1 MSEKGKIDVDGLLGL
16 MLQSPFTELSIGA
29 RCLYLICVAKS
40 ASNAELEMST
50 RGAERYGICKRS
62 FIHYMKELKQFGFIR
77 LKEKGENGPIPNK
90 YTVILDWCVSGLPTR
105 TIAGAAKQSV
115 KPVDANQLKEFLKNG
130 YNLGLIQTMK
140 DIEEAIDE
148 CSPMKIDEQWPR
160 WIKTADRKP
169 TEDDANED
177 GCVLSININPGDM
190 NTTNWPWNMVAAFP
204 DNLPVWM
211 PLPKKP
217 GLENLEGVKDGL

>member
-1 MSEKGKIDVDGLLGL
+1 MDGKGRVDVDGLLRL
-16 MLQSPFTELSIGA
+16 MLQPQFTRLSIGA

-40 ASNAELEMST
+40 TGNGDLEMSRT
-50 RGAERYGICKRS
+50 SAEKYGISESS
-62 FIHYMKELKQFGFIR
+62 FQRYMKELKKEKFIR
-77 LKEKGENGPIPNK
+77 LAEIGGYGQVPNR
-90 YTVILDWCVSGLPTR
+90 YTVVLDWCVSGLPTK
-105 TIAGAAKQSV
+105 TIMRATKQSV
-115 KPVDANQLKEFLKNG
+115 KPVDANQLKDFLKNG

-140 DIEEAIDE
+140 DIEEALDE
-148 CSPMKIDEQWPR
+148 CSPMKMSEQWPG
-160 WIKTADRKP
+160 WIKTADKKP

-177 GCVLSININPGDM
+177 GCVLSINTNPGDM

-217 GLENLEGVKDGL
+217 DLENLEGVKDGL